1 MELCKTCK
9 KSKCNK
15 NLVIIEQENM
25 KTIKC
30 LDYEKDEEKIEGY
43 VRPKE
48 KTARPHKTLM
58 GLYSSS
64 WN

>member
-15 NLVIIEQENM
+15 SIVTIQEKDVI
-25 KTIKC
+25 TIKC
-30 LDYEKDEEKIEGY
+30 IDYEKDEERIRGY

-48 KTARPHKTLM
+48 RTAKVQRTLM
-58 GLYSSS
+58 GLYSPS